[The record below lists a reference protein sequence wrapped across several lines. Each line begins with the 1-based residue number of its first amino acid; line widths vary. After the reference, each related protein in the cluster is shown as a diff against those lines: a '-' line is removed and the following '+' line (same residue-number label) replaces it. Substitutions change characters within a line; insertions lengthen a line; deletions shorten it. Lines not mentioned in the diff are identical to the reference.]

1 LLKIR
6 DDNYKG
12 FLFTIYDDSIKLIA
26 NKNNIKVCDINNDRL
41 KKEIFLTALKRML
54 DLELVVLYP
63 PKVLEAKEE
72 IEQEDYQ
79 RFIWDFSDDGTSQVL
94 NDNPLKNTI
103 SRKYVWDLNNDE
115 MINYLKENMPNNPW
129 HKDYKNAKGVYWFGD
144 YCPTLGWVDL
154 NYIHY
159 ATNQG
164 IMCVEFLKEN
174 KTGTIDID
182 FSDEELNN
190 ISMGLY

>member
-1 LLKIR
+1 MPKDEDDKWSPDYEFGYYCPMKYWIYTNDIPSPIKLNIEFSDEELLKIR

-72 IEQEDYQ
+72 LNKDDY
-79 RFIWDFSDDGTSQVL
+79 
-94 NDNPLKNTI
+94 K
-103 SRKYVWDLNNDE
+103 KYV
-115 MINYLKENMPNNPW
+115 
-129 HKDYKNAKGVYWFGD
+129 
-144 YCPTLGWVDL
+144 
-154 NYIHY
+154 
-159 ATNQG
+159 
-164 IMCVEFLKEN
+164 
-174 KTGTIDID
+174 
-182 FSDEELNN
+182 
-190 ISMGLY
+190 